1 MATNRLKLDFSIQ
14 TTDGRRDFV
23 SQYVLQPQFQKN
35 PLNENEL
42 ETIANYILWGKDPD
56 GLNCTQRGEIQIET
70 RNKTW
75 QRDDTESLDALME
88 SPTFSEASLRRTT
101 EARTRVAREVFD
113 RKKTLGEC
121 PAHLVPVFEDL
132 FNRIDYIELTINFYE
147 FAHGRRK
154 EPPREALLK
163 RFSESEIKAAEA
175 VAAKWNQ
182 FKYLKQRHLIVEL
195 RREQFTL
202 RDTYIEKHT
211 RHTPPEPEI
220 EPVDPDFDAEIPV
233 YPLGLAAGPIG
244 GLVFKEEE
252 NLNPSTYT
260 DNELSK
266 VLKFYWDKKSESRP
280 TIFFDFA
287 ELEHVYELF
296 SQLNELEE
304 SVGALSVNSN
314 LGKLLDTLKYYIS
327 LTDLTEA
334 QQEIL
339 NLKIDKTKNQDI
351 AAYINKKYN
360 KSYTAN
366 YISTIF
372 RQKIIP
378 RINETAEFHA
388 KVIENLSFPENF
400 KKCTG
405 CGKTLLIDADKF
417 VRKSRSKD
425 GFSTRC
431 KICDRND
438 RQRKKED
445 SNK

>member
-1 MATNRLKLDFSIQ
+1 MAINRLKLDFSIQ
-14 TTDGRRDFV
+14 TTNGRRDFV
-23 SQYVLQPQFQKN
+23 SQYILQPQFSKS
-35 PLNENEL
+35 PLNEDEL
-42 ETIANYILWGKDPD
+42 ETIANYILWGKDED
-56 GLNCTQRGEIQIET
+56 GLNISQKGLVQIET

-75 QRDDTESLDALME
+75 QRDDIESLDALME
-88 SPTFSEASLRRTT
+88 SPTFSEASLRRPT
-101 EARTRVAREVFD
+101 EARTRIAREVFD
-113 RKKTLGEC
+113 RKRTLNEC
-121 PAHLVPVFEDL
+121 PSHLVPVFEDL
-132 FNRIDYIELTINFYE
+132 FRRIDYIELTINFYE
-147 FAHGRRK
+147 FAHGRRSK
-154 EPPREALLK
+154 PPREALLK
-163 RFSESEIKAAEA
+163 RFSETEIKAAEA

-202 RDTYIEKHT
+202 RDTYIEKHV

-252 NLNPSTYT
+252 NLNPSTYSES
-260 DNELSK
+260 ELAK
-266 VLKFYWDKKSESRP
+266 VLRFYWDKKSESRP
-280 TIFFDFA
+280 AVFFDFT
-287 ELEHVYELF
+287 ELEHIYELF
-296 SQLNELEE
+296 GQLNELED
-304 SVGALSVNSN
+304 SIGALPVNSN

-327 LTDLTEA
+327 MTDLTEA
-334 QQEIL
+334 QHEIL
-339 NLKIDKTKNQDI
+339 DLKISKTKNQDI
-351 AAYINKKYN
+351 ADYINKKYN
-360 KSYTAN
+360 KTYTAN

-438 RQRKKED
+438 RQKK
-445 SNK
+445 KVK

>member
-1 MATNRLKLDFSIQ
+1 MAANRLKLDFSIQ
-14 TTDGRRDFV
+14 TTDERRDFV
-23 SQYVLQPQFQKN
+23 NEYVIQPQFQKS
-35 PLNENEL
+35 PLTDDEL

-56 GLNCTQRGEIQIET
+56 GLNVTQRGEIQIET

-88 SPTFSEASLRRTT
+88 SPTFSEASLRRPT

-113 RKKTLGEC
+113 RKRTLNEC
-121 PAHLVPVFEDL
+121 PPHLVPVFEDL
-132 FNRIDYIELTINFYE
+132 FARIDRIELALNFYE

-154 EPPREALLK
+154 EPPRDQLQK
-163 RFSESEIKAAEA
+163 RFSAEEIEA
-175 VAAKWNQ
+175 TQQAVTKWNQ
-182 FKYLKQRHLIVEL
+182 FRYLKQRHLIVEL

-202 RDTYIEKHT
+202 RDTYVEKHV

-220 EPVDPDFDAEIPV
+220 DPVDPDFDAEIPV
-233 YPLGLAAGPIG
+233 FPLGLSAGPIG
-244 GLVFKEEE
+244 GLVFREEE

-260 DNELSK
+260 EEDLAK
-266 VLKFYWDKKSESRP
+266 VLKFYWDKKSSARP
-280 TIFFDFA
+280 AIYFDFT
-287 ELEHVYELF
+287 ELEHIYELF
-296 SQLNELEE
+296 GQLNELED
-304 SVGALSVNSN
+304 SIGALPVNSN
-314 LGKLLDTLKYYIS
+314 LSKLLDTLKYYIQM
-327 LTDLTEA
+327 TDLTEA
-334 QQEIL
+334 QREIL
-339 NLKIDKTKNQDI
+339 DLKINKTKNQDI
-351 AAYINKKYN
+351 ADLINKKYS

-405 CGKTLLIDADKF
+405 CGKTLLIDPDKF

-438 RQRKKED
+438 RQKKKV
-445 SNK
+445 NK

>member
-1 MATNRLKLDFSIQ
+1 MAANRLKLDFSIQ
-14 TTDGRRDFV
+14 TTNGRRDFV
-23 SQYVLQPQFQKN
+23 SQYVLQPQFQKS
-35 PLNENEL
+35 PLTEDEL
-42 ETIANYILWGKDPD
+42 ETIANYILWGKDED
-56 GLNCTQRGEIQIET
+56 GLNISQKGLVQIET

-88 SPTFSEASLRRTT
+88 SPTFSEASFRRPT

-113 RKKTLGEC
+113 RKKTLREC
-121 PAHLVPVFEDL
+121 PSYLVPVFEDL

-163 RFSESEIKAAEA
+163 RFSESEIQSAEA

-202 RDTYIEKHT
+202 RDTYIEKHM

-233 YPLGLAAGPIG
+233 FPLGLAAGPIG

-260 DNELSK
+260 EADLAK

-280 TIFFDFA
+280 AVFFDFT
-287 ELEHVYELF
+287 ELEHIYELF
-296 SQLNELEE
+296 SQLNELED
-304 SVGALSVNSN
+304 SIGALPVNSN

-327 LTDLTEA
+327 MTDLTEA

-351 AAYINKKYN
+351 ADYINKKYN

>member
-1 MATNRLKLDFSIQ
+1 MAANRLKLDFSIQ
-14 TTDGRRDFV
+14 STDGRRDFV
-23 SQYVLQPQFQKN
+23 SQYVLQPQFSKV
-35 PLNENEL
+35 PLTEDEL

-56 GLNCTQRGEIQIET
+56 GLNCTQKGEIQIET

-88 SPTFSEASLRRTT
+88 SPTFSEASLRRPT

-113 RKKTLGEC
+113 RRKTLNEC
-121 PAHLVPVFEDL
+121 PSHLVPVFEDL
-132 FNRIDYIELTINFYE
+132 FKRIDSIELQLNFYE
-147 FAHGRRK
+147 FSHGRREK
-154 EPPREALLK
+154 PPRDQLLK
-163 RFSESEIKAAEA
+163 RFTPEEISNAEQA
-175 VAAKWNQ
+175 VTKWNQ
-182 FKYLKQRHLIVEL
+182 FRYLKQRHLIVEL

-202 RDTYIEKHT
+202 RDTYIEKHV

-220 EPVDPDFDAEIPV
+220 DPVDPDFDAEIPV
-233 YPLGLAAGPIG
+233 FPLGLSAGPIG
-244 GLVFKEEE
+244 GLVFREEE

-260 DNELSK
+260 ENDLEK
-266 VLKFYWDKKSESRP
+266 VLKFYWDKKSSARP
-280 TIFFDFA
+280 AIYFDFTD
-287 ELEHVYELF
+287 LEHIYELF
-296 SQLNELEE
+296 GQLNELED
-304 SVGALSVNSN
+304 SIGALPVNSN
-314 LGKLLDTLKYYIS
+314 LSKLLDTLKYYIQM
-327 LTDLTEA
+327 TDLTEA
-334 QQEIL
+334 QREIL
-339 NLKIDKTKNQDI
+339 DLKINKTKNQDI
-351 AAYINKKYN
+351 ADLINKKYS

-405 CGKTLLIDADKF
+405 CGKTLLIDPDKF

-438 RQRKKED
+438 RQKKKV
-445 SNK
+445 NK

>member
-1 MATNRLKLDFSIQ
+1 
-14 TTDGRRDFV
+14 
-23 SQYVLQPQFQKN
+23 
-35 PLNENEL
+35 LNV
-42 ETIANYILWGKDPD
+42 
-56 GLNCTQRGEIQIET
+56 TQRGEIQIET

-75 QRDDTESLDALME
+75 QRDDTESLDAMME
-88 SPTFSEASLRRTT
+88 SPTFNEASLRRPT

-113 RKKTLGEC
+113 RRKTLNEC

-132 FNRIDYIELTINFYE
+132 FKRIDFIELQLNYYE
-147 FAHGRRK
+147 FSHGRRK
-154 EPPREALLK
+154 DPPREALQK
-163 RFSESEIKAAEA
+163 RFTEEELKSAESIAS
-175 VAAKWNQ
+175 KWNQ

-202 RDTYIEKHT
+202 RDTYVDKHL
-211 RHTPPEPEI
+211 RHTPPEPEL
-220 EPVDPDFDAEIPV
+220 EVVNPDFDAEIPV
-233 YPLGLAAGPIG
+233 FPLGLSSGPIG
-244 GLVFKEEE
+244 ALLFKEQTL
-252 NLNPSTYT
+252 LNPSTY
-260 DNELSK
+260 NESDLRK
-266 VLKFYWDKKSESRP
+266 ITTFYWDKISSSRP
-280 TIFFDFA
+280 VVHFDFTN
-287 ELEHVYELF
+287 LEHVYELF
-296 SQLNELEE
+296 GQLNELEE
-304 SVGALSVNSN
+304 SLDTLPVGSTLRQ
-314 LGKLLDTLKYYIS
+314 LIDTLKYYID

-334 QQEIL
+334 QREIL
-339 NLKIDKTKNQDI
+339 HLKINKIKNAEI
-351 AAYINKKYN
+351 ASQINQKFN

-405 CGKTLLIDADKF
+405 CGKILLIDADKF

>member
-1 MATNRLKLDFSIQ
+1 MPANRLKLDFSIQ

-23 SQYVLQPQFQKN
+23 NEYVQLPQFQKN
-35 PLNENEL
+35 PLNESEL
-42 ETIANYILWGKDPD
+42 ETIANYILWGKDED
-56 GLNCTQRGEIQIET
+56 GLSISQKGLVQIET

-75 QRDDTESLDALME
+75 QRDDTESLDALLE
-88 SPTFSEASLRRTT
+88 SPTFSEASLRRPT

-132 FNRIDYIELTINFYE
+132 FKRIDSIELALNFYE
-147 FAHGRRK
+147 FSHGRRK
-154 EPPREALLK
+154 EPPRDQLQK
-163 RFSESEIKAAEA
+163 RFSAEEIEAAQQA
-175 VAAKWNQ
+175 VTKWNQ
-182 FKYLKQRHLIVEL
+182 FRYLKQRHLIVEL

-202 RDTYIEKHT
+202 RDTYIEKHV

-260 DNELSK
+260 ENELSR
-266 VLKFYWDKKSESRP
+266 VLRFYWDKKSESRP
-280 TIFFDFA
+280 AIFFDFT
-287 ELEHVYELF
+287 ELEHIYELF
-296 SQLNELEE
+296 SQLNELED
-304 SVGALSVNSN
+304 SICALSVNSN

-351 AAYINKKYN
+351 ADHINKKYN

-405 CGKTLLIDADKF
+405 CGKTLLIDPDKF

-425 GFSTRC
+425 GFATRC
-431 KICDRND
+431 KICDRID
-438 RQRKKED
+438 RQKKKV
-445 SNK
+445 NK

>member
-1 MATNRLKLDFSIQ
+1 MANRIFLDWKLN
-14 TTDGRRDFV
+14 TTEERRDFV
-23 SQYVLQPQFQKN
+23 TNYLKEIKFTP
-35 PLNENEL
+35 NEEEL
-42 ETIANYILWGKDPD
+42 EILSNYILWGKDPD
-56 GLNCTQRGEIQIET
+56 GLNVIQRGEIQIET

-88 SPTFSEASLRRTT
+88 SPTFSEASLRRPT
-101 EARTRVAREVFD
+101 EARTRIAREVFD
-113 RKKTLGEC
+113 RKRTLEEC
-121 PAHLVPVFEDL
+121 PPHLIPVFKDL
-132 FNRIDYIELTINFYE
+132 FHRIDYIELALNFYE

-154 EPPREALLK
+154 EPPRSQLLN
-163 RFSESEIKAAEA
+163 RFNESEIAAAEQIA
-175 VAAKWNQ
+175 SKWNQ

-202 RDTYIEKHT
+202 RDTYIEKHV
-211 RHTPPEPEI
+211 RHTPPEPELDPI
-220 EPVDPDFDAEIPV
+220 NPDFDAEIPV
-233 YPLGLAAGPIG
+233 YPLGLSYGPIG
-244 GLVFKEEE
+244 ALLFKKEFE
-252 NLNPSTYT
+252 LNPSTYN
-260 DNELSK
+260 DNDLRTISN
-266 VLKFYWDKKSESRP
+266 FYWSKKTEARP
-280 TIFFDFA
+280 KVFFDFT

-296 SQLNELEE
+296 GQLNELEE
-304 SVGALSVNSN
+304 SIGALPVDSN
-314 LGKLLDTLKYYIS
+314 LSKMLDTLKYYIS

-339 NLKIDKTKNQDI
+339 DLKINKTKNQNIADI
-351 AAYINKKYN
+351 INKKYN

-405 CGKTLLIDADKF
+405 CGKTLLIDPEKF

-438 RQRKKED
+438 RQKKKV
-445 SNK
+445 NK

>member
-1 MATNRLKLDFSIQ
+1 MAANRLKLDFSIQ
-14 TTDGRRDFV
+14 STNGRRDFV
-23 SQYVLQPQFQKN
+23 NEYVSQPQFQKN
-35 PLNENEL
+35 PLNEDEL

-75 QRDDTESLDALME
+75 QRDDTESLDALIE
-88 SPTFSEASLRRTT
+88 SPTFSEASLRRPT
-101 EARTRVAREVFD
+101 EARTRIAREVFD
-113 RKKTLGEC
+113 RKRTLNEC
-121 PAHLVPVFEDL
+121 PSHLVPVFEDL
-132 FNRIDYIELTINFYE
+132 FRRIDYIELHINFYE
-147 FAHGRRK
+147 FAHGRRT
-154 EPPREALLK
+154 EPPRAALLK
-163 RFSESEIKAAEA
+163 RFAQNEIDAAEQA
-175 VAAKWNQ
+175 VTKWSQ
-182 FKYLKQRHLIVEL
+182 FRYLKQRHLIVEL

-220 EPVDPDFDAEIPV
+220 EPAEPDFDAEIPV
-233 YPLGLAAGPIG
+233 FPLGLATGPIG

-260 DNELSK
+260 DDDLSK
-266 VLKFYWDKKSESRP
+266 LLKFYWDKKSESRP
-280 TIFFDFA
+280 TIFFDFT

-296 SQLNELEE
+296 SQLNELED
-304 SVGALSVNSN
+304 SVGALPINSN

-351 AAYINKKYN
+351 ADYINKKYN

-405 CGKTLLIDADKF
+405 CGKILLIDPDKF

-425 GFSTRC
+425 GFSTHC

-438 RQRKKED
+438 RQRKKEE

>member
-1 MATNRLKLDFSIQ
+1 MPANRLKLDFSIQ
-14 TTDGRRDFV
+14 STNGRRDFV
-23 SQYVLQPQFQKN
+23 SQYVLQPQFQKS

-42 ETIANYILWGKDPD
+42 ETIANYILWGKDED
-56 GLNCTQRGEIQIET
+56 GLNISQKGLVQIET

-75 QRDDTESLDALME
+75 QRDDTESLDALLE
-88 SPTFSEASLRRTT
+88 SPTFSEASLRRPT

-132 FNRIDYIELTINFYE
+132 FHRIDSIELALNFYE
-147 FAHGRRK
+147 FSHGRRK
-154 EPPREALLK
+154 EPPRDQLQK
-163 RFSESEIKAAEA
+163 RFSAEEIEA
-175 VAAKWNQ
+175 TQQAVTKWNQ
-182 FKYLKQRHLIVEL
+182 FRYLKQRHLIVEL

-202 RDTYIEKHT
+202 RDTYTEKHV

-244 GLVFKEEE
+244 GLVFREEE

-260 DNELSK
+260 EADLAK

-280 TIFFDFA
+280 VVFFDFT
-287 ELEHVYELF
+287 ELEHIYELF
-296 SQLNELEE
+296 SQLNELED
-304 SVGALSVNSN
+304 SVGALPVNSN

-334 QQEIL
+334 QHEIL
-339 NLKIDKTKNQDI
+339 DLKISKIKNQDI
-351 AAYINKKYN
+351 ADIINKKYN

-378 RINETAEFHA
+378 RINETAAFHA
-388 KVIENLSFPENF
+388 KIIENLSFSENF
-400 KKCTG
+400 KKCSG
-405 CGKTLLIDADKF
+405 CGKILLIDPDKF

-425 GFSTRC
+425 GFATRC
-431 KICDRND
+431 KVCDRND
-438 RQRKKED
+438 RQKKKV
-445 SNK
+445 NK

>member
-1 MATNRLKLDFSIQ
+1 MAANRLKLDFSIQ
-14 TTDGRRDFV
+14 STDGRRDFV
-23 SQYVLQPQFQKN
+23 NEYVQLPQFQKN
-35 PLNENEL
+35 PLNESEL
-42 ETIANYILWGKDPD
+42 ETIANYILWGKDED
-56 GLNCTQRGEIQIET
+56 GLSISQKGLVQIET

-88 SPTFSEASLRRTT
+88 SPTFSEASLRRPT

-132 FNRIDYIELTINFYE
+132 FKRIDSIELALNFYE
-147 FAHGRRK
+147 FSHGRRK
-154 EPPREALLK
+154 EPPRDQLQK
-163 RFSESEIKAAEA
+163 RFSAEEIEA
-175 VAAKWNQ
+175 TQQAVTKWNQ
-182 FKYLKQRHLIVEL
+182 FRYLKQRHLIVEL

-202 RDTYIEKHT
+202 RDTYIEKHV

-220 EPVDPDFDAEIPV
+220 EPVDPDFEAEIPV
-233 YPLGLAAGPIG
+233 FPLGLSTGPIG
-244 GLVFKEEE
+244 GLVFREEE
-252 NLNPSTYT
+252 NLNPSAYT
-260 DNELSK
+260 ENDLAK
-266 VLKFYWDKKSESRP
+266 ILKFYWDKKASARP
-280 TIFFDFA
+280 AIFFDFTS
-287 ELEHVYELF
+287 LEHIYELF
-296 SQLNELEE
+296 GQLNELED

-314 LGKLLDTLKYYIS
+314 LGKLLDTLRYYIKM
-327 LTDLTEA
+327 TDLTEA
-334 QQEIL
+334 QREIL
-339 NLKIDKTKNQDI
+339 DLKINKIKNQDI
-351 AAYINKKYN
+351 ADIINKKYD

-405 CGKTLLIDADKF
+405 CGKILLIDHDKF

-438 RQRKKED
+438 RQKKKV
-445 SNK
+445 NK

>member
-1 MATNRLKLDFSIQ
+1 MAANRLKLDFSIQ
-14 TTDGRRDFV
+14 TTNGRRDFV
-23 SQYVLQPQFQKN
+23 NEYVTQPQFQKS
-35 PLNENEL
+35 PLSEDEL
-42 ETIANYILWGKDPD
+42 ETIANYILWGKDED
-56 GLNCTQRGEIQIET
+56 GLNISQKGLVQIET

-88 SPTFSEASLRRTT
+88 SPTFSEASFRRPT

-113 RKKTLGEC
+113 RKKTLREC
-121 PAHLVPVFEDL
+121 PPYLVPVFEDL

-163 RFSESEIKAAEA
+163 RFSESEIQSAEA

-202 RDTYIEKHT
+202 RDTYIEKHV

-233 YPLGLAAGPIG
+233 FPLGLAAGPIG
-244 GLVFKEEE
+244 GLVFREEE
-252 NLNPSTYT
+252 NLNPSNYT
-260 DNELSK
+260 EADLAK

-280 TIFFDFA
+280 TIFFDFT
-287 ELEHVYELF
+287 ELEHIYELF
-296 SQLNELEE
+296 SQLNELED
-304 SVGALSVNSN
+304 SIGALPVNSN

-339 NLKIDKTKNQDI
+339 DLKINKTKNQDI
-351 AAYINKKYN
+351 ADYINKKYS

-438 RQRKKED
+438 RQKK
-445 SNK
+445 KVK